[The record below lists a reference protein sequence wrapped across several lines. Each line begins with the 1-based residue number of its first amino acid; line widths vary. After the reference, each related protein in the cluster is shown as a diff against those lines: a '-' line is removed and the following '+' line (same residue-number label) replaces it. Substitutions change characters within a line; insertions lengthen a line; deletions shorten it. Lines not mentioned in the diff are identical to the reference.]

1 MNVPNTLSVIRI
13 VLIPVFVVLYFLPF
27 AFAPYLAFAVFVL
40 ASFTDF
46 LDGYIARK
54 YNLITDLGKLLDPIA
69 DKLLV
74 TAALFLITATNPLAN
89 LQILDQNICLIITA
103 CVSVVIIGRELLVSM
118 VRQIAA
124 AKGKV
129 IQANIYGKIKT
140 FVQDIALPA
149 TMLLKMKDVIVNAF
163 SQQFFDVYQIFC
175 WSILGLATL
184 LTIISG
190 IVYLVQNKSVFAE
203 DKENK

>member
-1 MNVPNTLSVIRI
+1 MNLPNKLSCLRIILVPVMAI
-13 VLIPVFVVLYFLPF
+13 VFYINFAYAPLIAVGVFIV
-27 AFAPYLAFAVFVL
+27 AA
-40 ASFTDF
+40 FTDF
-46 LDGYIARK
+46 LDGHIARK
-54 YNLITDLGKLLDPIA
+54 YNMVTDLGKLLDPIA
-69 DKLLV
+69 DKLLILFS
-74 TAALFLITATNPLAN
+74 LFLVVEAN
-89 LQILDQNICLIITA
+89 LIPVGFGAFCGGIIM
-103 CVSVVIIGRELLVSM
+103 GRELLISA

-124 AKGKV
+124 SKGKV

-149 TMLLKMKDVIVNAF
+149 TMLLKMKDAIVNAF

-190 IVYLVQNKSVFAE
+190 VVYLVQNKSVFAE

>member
-129 IQANIYGKIKT
+129 IQANKWGKAKT
-140 FVQDIALPA
+140 VTQMIALPV
-149 TMLLKMKDVIVNAF
+149 LI
-163 SQQFFDVYQIFC
+163 
-175 WSILGLATL
+175 ILNSANVDTVLPKLFYEIMWYIGAVMFALSFV

-190 IVYLVQNKSVFAE
+190 TIYIIQNRAVFSQEEKAQ
-203 DKENK
+203 